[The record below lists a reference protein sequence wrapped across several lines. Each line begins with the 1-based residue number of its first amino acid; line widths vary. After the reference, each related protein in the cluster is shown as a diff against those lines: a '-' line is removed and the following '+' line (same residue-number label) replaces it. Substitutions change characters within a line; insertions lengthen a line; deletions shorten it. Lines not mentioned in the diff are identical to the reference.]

1 MVAALVP
8 YRWVTDDG
16 MPHWRASGN
25 VTSAIDLRPLALHAD
40 PTSIGYAVAII
51 EGDLP
56 EGAVEFTG
64 NETRDRDAWRDTLGF
79 RPAGTNVRE
88 WLFSHLTDGADDAG
102 EAACRP
108 LRCSRPD
115 RLELHL
121 GGKHERQITNTERL
135 KQAVLIR
142 NDLAR
147 MVDDERIPRRMLG
160 KFLQAEADRMGIDAI
175 TLRGK
180 AAKFKDI
187 RPERPET
194 TISDPFH
201 PDSFIFLNTYT
212 PPGAAGAWTTAGG
225 STSHWQ
231 TGDGRLAFEAG
242 VSSGSNL
249 FAWHPTSVSSSNN
262 QCDLIDVTD
271 EDFCPFGAMCR
282 GNGSTSGYLTASW
295 EIYNRLYSLV
305 SGTATL
311 ISDLTPTA
319 QALHR
324 LRVQAIGSTIR
335 GSDVASGWQHS
346 VTNTANT
353 VGLYLGM
360 LGFGTGVSEQYRIA
374 QSLEGR
380 DFLTP
385 TVSSIVP
392 PSGSTAGGTAV
403 TITGTGFESTVTVTI
418 GGASATSVVVVSDT
432 SITCV
437 TPAGTAGAKDI
448 VATNADSGLTGTLE
462 GGFTYAA
469 GGASAAVAVGVS
481 RQGSRIGTGV

>member
-25 VTSAIDLRPLALHAD
+25 VTSAVDLRPLALMPD
-40 PTSIGYAVAII
+40 PNSVGYAVAMV
-51 EGDLP
+51 EGELP

-64 NETRDRDAWRDTLGF
+64 NATRDRDAWRSTLGF
-79 RPAGTNVRE
+79 RPAGSTVE
-88 WLFSHLTDGADDAG
+88 EMAWSQLTDGADDDG

-121 GGKHERQITNTERL
+121 GGKYERQTSNTERL

-180 AAKFKDI
+180 AAKLKDI

-194 TISDPFH
+194 TITDEFSASDYGWLH
-201 PDSFIFLNTYT
+201 LYT
-212 PPGAAGAWTTAGG
+212 PSGAAGPWITVNYTNGNWGTAFGELLFNSDTGTAGLN
-225 STSHWQ
+225 S
-231 TGDGRLAFEAG
+231 
-242 VSSGSNL
+242 
-249 FAWHPTSVSSSNN
+249 FAWHPTSLSSSNN
-262 QCDLIDVTD
+262 QSELVDVPGETTA
-271 EDFCPFGAMCR
+271 PFGAMCR
-282 GNGSTSGYLTASW
+282 GNGNQSGYLTANW
-295 EIYNRLYSLV
+295 DTYNRLYSLV
-305 SGTATL
+305 SATATL
-311 ISDLTPTA
+311 ISDMTRTV
-319 QALHR
+319 QSLHR
-324 LRVQAIGSTIR
+324 LRVQAIGSTIK
-335 GSDVASGWQHS
+335 GSDIVESWQHS

-353 VGLYLGM
+353 VGLRVGA
-360 LGFGTGVSEQYRIA
+360 LGFTTDGGATRIA

-380 DFLTP
+380 DYLTP
-385 TVSSIVP
+385 TVSSID
-392 PSGSTAGGTAV
+392 PSSGPLAGGTAV
-403 TITGTGFESTVTVTI
+403 TITGTGFESGATVTI
-418 GGASATSVVVVSDT
+418 GGASATSVVVVSET
-432 SITCV
+432 SITAV
-437 TPAGTAGAKDI
+437 TPSGTAGAKDV
-448 VATNADSGLTGTLE
+448 VATNADSGLTGTLA

-469 GGASAAVAVGVS
+469 GGASTLS
-481 RQGSRIGTGV
+481 ISPTRRRR